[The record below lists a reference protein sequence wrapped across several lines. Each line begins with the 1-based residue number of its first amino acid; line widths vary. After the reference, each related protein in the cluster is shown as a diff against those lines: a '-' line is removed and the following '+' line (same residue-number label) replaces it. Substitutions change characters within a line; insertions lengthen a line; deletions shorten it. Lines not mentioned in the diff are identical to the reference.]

1 MNAQH
6 NAQQAAPA
14 APQAAA
20 PQPGK
25 FAAAAAA
32 LGQSEFVGQAV
43 RGAGIATGALAVYAL
58 YEAIAG

>member
-1 MNAQH
+1 M

-14 APQAAA
+14 APAAPQDDA
-20 PQPGK
+20 PQPGV
-25 FAAAAAA
+25 FAAAAAT
-32 LGQSEFVGQAV
+32 LGQSQFVGQAV